1 MQNRSVPVETILPHV
16 TYLNVD
22 RAIRWLAEVF
32 GFEEHYRYGPPHE
45 PQGAQLHLG
54 GAWIML
60 NAPRES
66 RTSPAKI
73 GHHTQ
78 SLTVFVP
85 DVDAHCARAKSA
97 GAVIVEEVNEPVY
110 GERQYAAI
118 DPEGHRWLF
127 SQHVR
132 NVDPAEW
139 GAIVS
144 GD

>member
-1 MQNRSVPVETILPHV
+1 MQNRSAPVDTILPHV

-22 RAIRWLAEVF
+22 RAIRWLRDAF

-45 PQGAQLHLG
+45 PQGAQLHHG

-60 NAPRES
+60 NAPREL
-66 RTSPAKI
+66 RTSPAQI

-78 SLTVFVP
+78 SLTVFVT
-85 DVDAHCARAKSA
+85 DVDAHYARAKSA
-97 GAVIVEEVNEPVY
+97 GAVIVEELNETMY
-110 GERQYAAI
+110 GERQYAAV

-132 NVDPAEW
+132 DVDPAEW
-139 GAIVS
+139 GAIVAA
-144 GD
+144 G